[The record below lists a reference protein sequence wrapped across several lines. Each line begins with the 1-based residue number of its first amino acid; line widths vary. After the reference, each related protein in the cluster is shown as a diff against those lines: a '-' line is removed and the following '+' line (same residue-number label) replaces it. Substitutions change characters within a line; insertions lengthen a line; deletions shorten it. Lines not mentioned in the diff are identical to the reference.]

1 MDFVNQFIRHIHQQH
16 LFTQKDRLLLAVSG
30 GIDSMAL
37 AGLCKKAGFNF
48 GIAHC
53 NFQLRGTASDGDEAF
68 VKARAEEWEVP
79 FFSIRFNT
87 KTFAAENKQ
96 SIQEAARVLRYEWF
110 EEIRSGNGFD
120 YLLTAHHA
128 NDTVETMLMSFFRG
142 TGINGLTGIKE
153 QNGTIIRPLLFAK
166 RTELEAFLEA
176 EQLGFVQDESNL
188 KSEYTRNFIR
198 NELLP
203 QIAGIYPEVE
213 NNLIANVD
221 RFKETARLYQQSVEQ
236 YKKKL
241 LVPKGAEVHIPV
253 LLLLK
258 SVAPST
264 LLFEIIKNYGFGA
277 AQMPEIMRLTES
289 DPGHY
294 IASATHRLIRD
305 RRHLIL
311 APLQSVENA
320 RVLVEQ
326 TGRFIFKE
334 GILTVEQLEKQGNAI
349 PREPETAWL
358 NAAEIQFPLV
368 LRPWKT
374 GDYFYPLGMTKK
386 KKISR
391 FLIDKKLSMTQ
402 KEAVWVVEM
411 NRKIVWVV
419 GQRVDDRFRINGN
432 TEQVIELRYLK
443 N

>member
-68 VKARAEEWEVP
+68 VKARAEKWEVP

-96 SIQEAARVLRYEWF
+96 SLQEAARVLRYEWF

-128 NDTVETMLMSFFRG
+128 NDTVETMLMNFFRG

-176 EQLGFVQDESNL
+176 EQLDFVQDESNL

-334 GILTVEQLEKQGNAI
+334 GILTVKQLEKQGNAI

-419 GQRVDDRFRINGN
+419 GQRVDDRFRITGN

>member
-1 MDFVNQFIRHIHQQH
+1 
-16 LFTQKDRLLLAVSG
+16 
-30 GIDSMAL
+30 
-37 AGLCKKAGFNF
+37 
-48 GIAHC
+48 
-53 NFQLRGTASDGDEAF
+53 
-68 VKARAEEWEVP
+68 
-79 FFSIRFNT
+79 
-87 KTFAAENKQ
+87 
-96 SIQEAARVLRYEWF
+96 
-110 EEIRSGNGFD
+110 
-120 YLLTAHHA
+120 
-128 NDTVETMLMSFFRG
+128 
-142 TGINGLTGIKE
+142 
-153 QNGTIIRPLLFAK
+153 
-166 RTELEAFLEA
+166 
-176 EQLGFVQDESNL
+176 
-188 KSEYTRNFIR
+188 
-198 NELLP
+198 
-203 QIAGIYPEVE
+203 
-213 NNLIANVD
+213 
-221 RFKETARLYQQSVEQ
+221 
-236 YKKKL
+236 
-241 LVPKGAEVHIPV
+241 
-253 LLLLK
+253 
-258 SVAPST
+258 
-264 LLFEIIKNYGFGA
+264 
-277 AQMPEIMRLTES
+277 MRLTES

-334 GILTVEQLEKQGNAI
+334 GILTVKQLEKQGNAI

-419 GQRVDDRFRINGN
+419 GQRVDDRFRITGN